1 MNQSAALRSMKNY
14 APLLLVAAALATQ
27 VFAADPKNPKS
38 GVVTAPPPPKPTVK
52 VDDLFPPT
60 VLAKGKGFE
69 INSRQLDE
77 AFLNFRTAAASR
89 GQPPPPEDKRPEVEK
104 KLLDRLV
111 VVQVLSRIAT
121 AADQTKGRA
130 AAEKLLAEIRQQAG
144 TEDSFRRQVQA
155 MGMTAEGFTAQ
166 FIERAIVEE
175 VVNREVRDKIIIPP
189 ARVRKFYDD
198 NPKRFEQPETVRTAH
213 ILLTTRDLTTNQELP
228 EDKNKAQRGLAEA
241 LLKRARAG
249 EDFGKLAKEFSQ
261 DPGSKERGGEYVFA
275 RGQMALEF
283 ETAAFSL
290 RPGQISD
297 VVSTKFGYHIIKTLE
312 LNPAKK
318 LDFEKVKD
326 RIRDALQQEEAD
338 KQMPAYL
345 DKVKKDAG
353 VEILDA
359 KYK

>member
-1 MNQSAALRSMKNY
+1 MKTSA
-14 APLLLVAAALATQ
+14 PFLLLAAATLAAQ
-27 VFAADPKNPKS
+27 VFAADQKNPTPS
-38 GVVTAPPPPKPTVK
+38 VVTAPPPPKPTVK

-104 KLLDRLV
+104 KLLDRLI
-111 VVQVLSRIAT
+111 VVQVLSRKAT
-121 AADQTKGRA
+121 ESDRTKGRA
-130 AAEKLLAEIRQQAG
+130 AAEKMLAEIRQQAG
-144 TEDSFRRQVQA
+144 TEDSFRRQIQA

-175 VVNREVRDKIIIPP
+175 VVNREVRDKITIPS
-189 ARVRKFYDD
+189 ARIRKFYDD
-198 NPKRFEQPETVRTAH
+198 NPKRFEQPETVRVAH
-213 ILLTTRDLTTNQELP
+213 ILLTSRDLTTNQELP
-228 EDKNKAQRGLAEA
+228 EDKQKAQRSMAEA
-241 LLKRARAG
+241 LLKRARTG
-249 EDFGKLAKEFSQ
+249 EDFGKLVKEFSQ

-283 ETAAFSL
+283 ETAAFGL

-312 LNPAKK
+312 LTPPKK
-318 LDFEKVKD
+318 LEFDKVQS

-345 DKVKKDAG
+345 EKMKQEAG
-353 VEILDA
+353 VVILDE
-359 KYK
+359 KYR

>member
-1 MNQSAALRSMKNY
+1 MK
-14 APLLLVAAALATQ
+14 AIVPLLLLATAAL
-27 VFAADPKNPKS
+27 AADPKATKS
-38 GVVTAPPPPKPTVK
+38 PATAPPLPKPVVST
-52 VDDLFPPT
+52 DSLFPPT

-89 GQPPPPEDKRPEVEK
+89 GQPPPPEDKRLEVEK
-104 KLLDRLV
+104 KLLDRLI
-111 VVQVLSRIAT
+111 VVQVLSKKTIE
-121 AADQTKGRA
+121 ADQTKGRA
-130 AAEKLLAEIRQQAG
+130 AAEKMLGEIRQQAG
-144 TEDSFRRQVQA
+144 SEDSFRRQIQA

-175 VVNREVRDKIIIPP
+175 VVNREVREKIVIAP
-189 ARVRKFYDD
+189 AQVRKFYDD
-198 NPKRFEQPETVRTAH
+198 NPTRFEQPESVRAAH
-213 ILLTTRDLTTNQELP
+213 ILLTTRDLATNQELSP
-228 EDKNKAQRGLAEA
+228 DKGKAQLGLIQA

-249 EDFGKLAKEFSQ
+249 EDFNKLAKEFSQ

-275 RGQMALEF
+275 RGQMAVEF
-283 ETAAFSL
+283 ETAAFAL

-297 VVSTKFGYHIIKTLE
+297 VVSTKFGYHIIKAIERT
-312 LNPAKK
+312 PAKK
-318 LDFEKVKD
+318 LEFEKVKD

-345 DKVKKDAG
+345 EKVKQQAG

>member
-1 MNQSAALRSMKNY
+1 MK
-14 APLLLVAAALATQ
+14 AIVPLLLLAAAA
-27 VFAADPKNPKS
+27 FAADPKVPKVPVPAPPLPKP
-38 GVVTAPPPPKPTVK
+38 VVTT
-52 VDDLFPPT
+52 DSLFPPT

-77 AFLNFRTAAASR
+77 AFLNFRTTAASR
-89 GQPPPPEDKRPEVEK
+89 GQPPPPEDKRLEVEK

-111 VVQVLSRIAT
+111 VVQVLSKKTIE
-121 AADQTKGRA
+121 ADQTKGRA
-130 AAEKLLAEIRQQAG
+130 TAEKMLGEIRQQAG
-144 TEDSFRRQVQA
+144 SEDSFRRQIQA

-175 VVNREVRDKIIIPP
+175 VVNREVREKITIPP
-189 ARVRKFYDD
+189 ARIRKFYDD
-198 NPKRFEQPETVRTAH
+198 NPKRFEQPENVRAAH
-213 ILLTTRDLTTNQELP
+213 ILLTTRDLTANQDLP
-228 EDKNKAQRGLAEA
+228 EDKRQAQRSLAEA

-283 ETAAFSL
+283 ETAAFNL
-290 RPGQISD
+290 RAGQIGD
-297 VVSTKFGYHIIKTLE
+297 VVTTKFGYHIIKTLE
-312 LNPAKK
+312 HVPAKK
-318 LDFEKVKD
+318 MEFEKVKD

-338 KQMPAYL
+338 QQMPAYL
-345 DKVKKDAG
+345 DKVKREAG

>member
-1 MNQSAALRSMKNY
+1 
-14 APLLLVAAALATQ
+14 
-27 VFAADPKNPKS
+27 
-38 GVVTAPPPPKPTVK
+38 
-52 VDDLFPPT
+52 
-60 VLAKGKGFE
+60 
-69 INSRQLDE
+69 
-77 AFLNFRTAAASR
+77 
-89 GQPPPPEDKRPEVEK
+89 
-104 KLLDRLV
+104 
-111 VVQVLSRIAT
+111 
-121 AADQTKGRA
+121 
-130 AAEKLLAEIRQQAG
+130 
-144 TEDSFRRQVQA
+144 

>member
-1 MNQSAALRSMKNY
+1 MKTF
-14 APLLLVAAALATQ
+14 APLLLLAATLATQ
-27 VFAADPKNPKS
+27 VSAADPTPKPS
-38 GVVTAPPPPKPTVK
+38 VTTAPPPPKPAVK

-104 KLLDRLV
+104 KLLDRLI

-121 AADQTKGRA
+121 EADRTKGRA
-130 AAEKLLAEIRQQAG
+130 AADKLLAEIRQQAG
-144 TEDSFRRQVQA
+144 TEDSFRRQIQA

-175 VVNREVRDKIIIPP
+175 VVNREVRDKITIAP
-189 ARVRKFYDD
+189 ARIRKFYDD
-198 NPKRFEQPETVRTAH
+198 NPKRFEQPETVRAAH
-213 ILLTTRDLTTNQELP
+213 ILLTTRDLNSNQELP
-228 EDKNKAQRGLAEA
+228 EDKQKAQRSMAEA
-241 LLKRARAG
+241 LLKRARSG

-283 ETAAFSL
+283 ETAAFNL

-345 DKVKKDAG
+345 EKVKKEAG